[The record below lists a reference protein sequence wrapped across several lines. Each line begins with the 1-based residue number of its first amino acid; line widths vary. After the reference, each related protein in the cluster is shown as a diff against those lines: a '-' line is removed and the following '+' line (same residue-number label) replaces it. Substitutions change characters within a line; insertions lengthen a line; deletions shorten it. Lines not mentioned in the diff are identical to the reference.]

1 MTLLLLRNV
10 TVALGLYRT
19 MAASVV
25 SLHAAY
31 IAWVIFGAFFT
42 RGRPRLAALHVA
54 TLVYSVI
61 VEIFGFWCP
70 LTALEEWLAIR
81 SNLPA
86 YRGPF
91 LLHYLDAVVYPDI
104 PPNLLITGAVA
115 VCILNLWI
123 YARRVRVRHSLG

>member
-1 MTLLLLRNV
+1 MTP
-10 TVALGLYRT
+10 GLYRA
-19 MAASVV
+19 MATGVL

-42 RGRPRLAALHVA
+42 RGRPRVAALHVA
-54 TLVYSVI
+54 TLVYGMI

-70 LTALEEWLAIR
+70 LTALETWLEVR
-81 SNLPA
+81 GNLPA

-91 LLHYLDAVVYPDI
+91 LLHYLDMVVYPDI
-104 PPNLLITGAVA
+104 SPNLLVAGAVA

-123 YARRVRVRHSLG
+123 YAWRLRVRHSLG

>member
-1 MTLLLLRNV
+1 MTP
-10 TVALGLYRT
+10 GLYRA

-54 TLVYSVI
+54 ALVCGVI
-61 VEIFGFWCP
+61 IAIFGFWCP
-70 LTALEEWLAIR
+70 LTALEEWLDVR
-81 SNLPA
+81 GQVSA

-104 PPNLLITGAVA
+104 PPNLLIAGAVA

-123 YARRVRVRHSLG
+123 YARRLRTRHSLG

>member
-1 MTLLLLRNV
+1 M
-10 TVALGLYRT
+10 APGLYRA

-31 IAWVIFGAFFT
+31 IAWVIFGALFT

-54 TLVYSVI
+54 TLVYGVI
-61 VEIFGFWCP
+61 IEIFGFWCP
-70 LTALEEWLAIR
+70 LTALEEWLDVR
-81 SNLPA
+81 GQVSA

-91 LLHYLDAVVYPDI
+91 LLHYLDAVVYPDV
-104 PPNLLITGAVA
+104 PPNLLIAGAVA

-123 YARRVRVRHSLG
+123 YARRLHARHSLG

>member
-1 MTLLLLRNV
+1 
-10 TVALGLYRT
+10 
-19 MAASVV
+19 MAACVL

-54 TLVYSVI
+54 TLVYGVI
-61 VEIFGFWCP
+61 VEIFDFWCP
-70 LTALEEWLAIR
+70 LTALETWLEVR
-81 SNLPA
+81 GNVPT

-104 PPNLLITGAVA
+104 PPNLLTASAVA
-115 VCILNLWI
+115 VCFVNLWI
-123 YARRVRVRHSLG
+123 YARRISVRRPPE

>member
-1 MTLLLLRNV
+1 
-10 TVALGLYRT
+10 
-19 MAASVV
+19 MAASVL

-54 TLVYSVI
+54 TLMYGMI
-61 VEIFGFWCP
+61 IEIFGFWCP
-70 LTALEEWLAIR
+70 LTALEEWLEVR
-81 SNLPA
+81 GNVPA

-104 PPNLLITGAVA
+104 PPNLLTAGAIA
-115 VCILNLWI
+115 ICILNLWI
-123 YARRVRVRHSLG
+123 YAQRLRIRHSLG